1 MTLRHR
7 KETDGD
13 DSQEGWTLKLPG
25 VAGGVALAR
34 EEFSWPGA
42 RDALPPEAVGLVRA
56 MTRGAPLE
64 PVATV
69 ETERRRVRLIDGAGR
84 AVAEVDDDWVV
95 AMGAD
100 GRSSRF
106 REIEVEAAE
115 GAPSGLLGAV
125 GARLREAGATEGSRH
140 PKVFR
145 VLGPKA
151 EEPPDPVVP
160 ALDRRARLREVISAS
175 IAAGV
180 AALVEQDPGIRL
192 GGDSEHVHKARVA
205 TRRLRSDLRT
215 FRPVLDR
222 GWVGR
227 MREEPRWVGAAL
239 GAVRDADVL
248 LEELRSQGASLPK
261 LDAPAAE
268 ALLARLSS
276 ERKAA
281 NERLLTILDS
291 DRYLALLSDLTAAA
305 NDPPLG
311 GPAAEPEATGRLI
324 LPRLLARPARRLRR
338 GVRGLGDD
346 PSDESLHEVQK
357 CAKDLRYAAE
367 AAVPVLGTP
376 ARKLAAAAQELQEVL
391 GGLHDAVVAEACFDA
406 VAPAARRRR
415 HWSPGS

>member
-1 MTLRHR
+1 METEIKLAAGPSFRLPDLTGVAKGITATTLPTLRLEAVYFDIADLRLAKNQVTLRHR

-13 DSQEGWTLKLPG
+13 DRQEGWTLKLPG
-25 VAGGVALAR
+25 VAGVALAR
-34 EEFSWPGA
+34 EEFSWLGA

-84 AVAEVDDDWVV
+84 AVAEVDDDGVV

-115 GAPSGLLGAV
+115 GAPSGLIGAV

-205 TRRLRSDLRT
+205 TRQLRSDLRT

-227 MREEPRWVGAAL
+227 MREEPRRVGAAL

-248 LEELRSQGASLPK
+248 LEELRCQGASLPK
-261 LDAPAAE
+261 LDARRPKLFWLGFPA
-268 ALLARLSS
+268 S
-276 ERKAA
+276 
-281 NERLLTILDS
+281 
-291 DRYLALLSDLTAAA
+291 
-305 NDPPLG
+305 
-311 GPAAEPEATGRLI
+311 GR
-324 LPRLLARPARRLRR
+324 RP
-338 GVRGLGDD
+338 
-346 PSDESLHEVQK
+346 
-357 CAKDLRYAAE
+357 
-367 AAVPVLGTP
+367 TN
-376 ARKLAAAAQELQEVL
+376 
-391 GGLHDAVVAEACFDA
+391 
-406 VAPAARRRR
+406 
-415 HWSPGS
+415 GS